1 MRMRL
6 KEGQKDLKAS
16 YCLAFSLSAHTFK
29 FVLCCIGEDFIFE
42 FCAVIILCLLHCR
55 AKSSPLKLEEMIETE
70 REKPQ
75 SLAQQSSGRF
85 SVRGRV

>member
-29 FVLCCIGEDFIFE
+29 LVLCCIGEDFIFE
-42 FCAVIILCLLHCR
+42 FCAVIILCFCR
-55 AKSSPLKLEEMIETE
+55 AKSSPLKLEEMTETE